1 MDIPAVIESSVS
13 ALQLLP
19 EFEQWRSTQAWNDGD
34 FCVFNSSFL
43 LRDGVATNQATRR
56 LALRSNRLGQL
67 TLAGTINMAKMLSP
81 FKRLASNSSNLE
93 IRPLAESIESE
104 VDRLGDVLFTLIGDL
119 APAAV
124 GSVPINGIPGVT
136 RVELDTAQAAVAQI
150 KSEALVVNMT
160 HDEAAIWS
168 EMQGRLESDS
178 CRSILAKA
186 LEVLE
191 DKASRHVAVP
201 VRGSR
206 PLNPLLKELSSGLE
220 TQALEYQEA
229 LDSWT
234 SSSHSNEGSLHQI
247 LRISYN
253 FASDAVRLIRIMIS
267 VCDLKPLV
275 YWCTIKEHLA
285 LDTALKA
292 LPWQDRSKASL
303 AAYIKIVNDARNH
316 AFHDLFPVVSGLVVE
331 LPDAALKK
339 VRLHLFARHG
349 SKNNR
354 NEVQFE
360 DQELVDLLTEFTR
373 AGRRATPPQF
383 WEQNLATMQAA
394 LDLLEAT
401 TGSLSTIRECS

>member
-1 MDIPAVIESSVS
+1 
-13 ALQLLP
+13 
-19 EFEQWRSTQAWNDGD
+19 
-34 FCVFNSSFL
+34 
-43 LRDGVATNQATRR
+43 
-56 LALRSNRLGQL
+56 
-67 TLAGTINMAKMLSP
+67 
-81 FKRLASNSSNLE
+81 
-93 IRPLAESIESE
+93 
-104 VDRLGDVLFTLIGDL
+104 LIGDL

-124 GSVPINGIPGVT
+124 GRIPINGLPGVT
-136 RVELDTAQAAVAQI
+136 RVELDTSQAAVAQV
-150 KSEALVVNMT
+150 KNQALIVSIT

-168 EMQGRLESDS
+168 EIKDMFESDN
-178 CRSILAKA
+178 CRPILAKA

-191 DKASRHVAVP
+191 DQASRHVTVP
-201 VRGSR
+201 HRGSR

-220 TQALEYQEA
+220 TQALEYPEA

-234 SSSHSNEGSLHQI
+234 SSGHSNESSLHQI

-267 VCDLKPLV
+267 ICDLKPLV

-285 LDTALKA
+285 LDTALQA

-303 AAYIKIVNDARNH
+303 KAYIKIVNDARNH

-373 AGRRATPPQF
+373 AGRRTTPPQF

-401 TGSLSTIRECS
+401 TDSLSTIRECS